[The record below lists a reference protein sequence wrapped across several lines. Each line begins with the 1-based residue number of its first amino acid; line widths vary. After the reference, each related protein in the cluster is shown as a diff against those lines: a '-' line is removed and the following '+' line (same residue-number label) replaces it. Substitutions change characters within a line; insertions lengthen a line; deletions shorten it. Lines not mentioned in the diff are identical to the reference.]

1 MIDTVEV
8 FLWGRRIG
16 IIHQNGTN
24 GVPEFE
30 YDPGFRGSG
39 IELAPFKMPLSDRV
53 FSFPELRESS
63 AFRGL
68 PGLVADTL
76 PDRFGNS
83 VINVWLRQ
91 NGREAESMDPLE
103 RLCYTGTRG
112 MGALEFFPAEGP
124 DAADSNVDVTG
135 LTELASRIL
144 SEKERIVYDA
154 EDLTVAQML
163 KIGSSAGGARA
174 KAVIAWNERSGEV
187 RSGQARLPTDF
198 DHWLIKFDNVRG
210 NGDHGESDRRQYT
223 LIEYA
228 YHLMA
233 KDCGIEM
240 SECRILKKD
249 GMSHFMTKRFD
260 RRGGEKI
267 FVQTLGALGH
277 FDFNVPRTCGY
288 ETYAEMAKR
297 LGIGRN
303 GIGGIYRRAVFNV
316 LSANCDD
323 HVKNISFTMDRQ
335 GDWGLS
341 PAYDL
346 TFAYNPDNY
355 WLREHQMT
363 IGGKSSN
370 ISEDDLLAFGKRIG
384 LNVRFCRDTLT
395 AVRRVIRDWKR
406 YADQCGIDAGTAAAI
421 DAVLNGKITRSV

>member
-1 MIDTVEV
+1 MINTVEV

-16 IIHQNGTN
+16 ILHQNSSDSI
-24 GVPEFE
+24 PEFE
-30 YDPGFRGSG
+30 YDRDFANSSIG
-39 IELAPFKMPLSDRV
+39 LAPFKMPLSDRV

-68 PGLVADTL
+68 PGLVADSL

-83 VINVWLRQ
+83 VINIWLRQ
-91 NGREAESMDPLE
+91 NGRETDSMSPLE

-112 MGALEFFPAEGP
+112 MGALEFFPAEDPNTG
-124 DAADSNVDVTG
+124 DSDIDVTG

-144 SEKERIVYDA
+144 SEKEELVCDA
-154 EDLTVAQML
+154 DDMTMAQML

-174 KAVIAWNERSGEV
+174 KAVIAWNKDTGEV
-187 RSGQARLPTDF
+187 RSGQARLPSDF

-210 NGDHGESDRRQYT
+210 NGDHGEADRRQYT

-233 KDCGIEM
+233 KDCGIGM
-240 SECRILKKD
+240 SECRLLKKD

-260 RRGGEKI
+260 RSDGKKV

-277 FDFNVPRTCGY
+277 FDYNIPRTCSY
-288 ETYAEMAKR
+288 ETYADIAIK
-297 LGIGRN
+297 LGIGKT
-303 GIGGIYRRAVFNV
+303 GIEEIYRRAVFNI

-323 HVKNISFTMDRQ
+323 HVKNMSFMMDRE
-335 GDWGLS
+335 GGWGLS

-346 TFAYNPDNY
+346 TFAYNPDNF

-363 IGGKSSN
+363 VGGKSGN

-384 LNVRFCRDTLT
+384 LGGRFCKDTLT
-395 AVRRVIRDWKR
+395 TVGRVVLDWKQ
-406 YADQCGIDAGTAAAI
+406 YANECGIDTGTADAV
-421 DAVLNGKITRSV
+421 DAVLNRR